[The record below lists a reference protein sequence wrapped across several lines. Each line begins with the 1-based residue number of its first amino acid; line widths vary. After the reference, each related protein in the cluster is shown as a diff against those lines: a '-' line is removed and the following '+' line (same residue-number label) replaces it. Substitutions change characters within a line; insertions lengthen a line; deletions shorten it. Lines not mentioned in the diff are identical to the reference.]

1 MFVQLISNKISDELF
16 DYVYYIVQLYSWIID
31 YKIGLKFP
39 FYCNQFKY
47 TRFKNNFQYTK
58 HCLNLKIS

>member
-1 MFVQLISNKISDELF
+1 MFVQLISNKISDGLF

-31 YKIGLKFP
+31 YKIGLQFP

-47 TRFKNNFQYTK
+47 TRF
-58 HCLNLKIS
+58 